1 MVFSK
6 KTAAIFWDNDGVLA
20 NTEQIYFE
28 ACRLTLAD
36 MGINLTKDDF
46 KEYSMQRG
54 ISSLHLADDLFNEDQ
69 LKEWSKQLVST
80 YSGLLKNIGP
90 EILRPGAL
98 DMIDLF
104 YGNIKMGIVTSSRK
118 EHFDLIHRNLPLT
131 SCMDFILTYEDFTYT
146 KPNPEPYL
154 KALKVSGMQPEQCV
168 VIEDSPR
175 GIAAARAAGMDV
187 IAITSEFFNEDEL
200 KDASAVITDLYEL
213 EKRMKII

>member
-20 NTEQIYFE
+20 STEQIYYQ

-36 MGINLTKDDF
+36 MGIDLTKADF

-54 ISSLHLADDLFNEDQ
+54 VSSLRIAEHKFTEEQ
-69 LKEWSKQLVST
+69 LEVRRKQLIKT
-80 YSGLLKNIGP
+80 YSGLLENIGP
-90 EILRPGAL
+90 EILRPGAQEI
-98 DMIDLF
+98 IDSF
-104 YGNIKMGIVTSSRK
+104 YGNTVMGIVTSSRK

-131 SCMDFILTYEDFTYT
+131 SRMDFILTYEDFTNT
-146 KPNPEPYL
+146 KPDPEPYL
-154 KALKVSGMQPEQCV
+154 KALKVSGMPPEHCI

-175 GIAAARAAGMDV
+175 GITAARAAGLDV

-200 KDASAVITDLYEL
+200 QGASTVISEL
-213 EKRMKII
+213 CELKNILKF